1 MRRLKFKLFSY
12 FPHIFGGLAL
22 FYFMFHMISG
32 DRGLVSYI
40 RAKNEYKLVKSE
52 LSIIKT
58 KNAAIENKIRLLKD
72 DSINYD
78 LLEEEAI
85 KTLGI
90 AKKGDIMLVIKK

>member
-1 MRRLKFKLFSY
+1 MRQLRYKLLSY
-12 FPHIFGGLAL
+12 LPHIFGGLAL

-32 DRGLVSYI
+32 DRGLVAYI
-40 RAKNEYKLVKSE
+40 RSKNEYKLAKAE
-52 LSIIKT
+52 LSIIQA

-90 AKKGDIMLVIKK
+90 AKKGDIVLVVK